1 MTTPYGEVRV
11 GRQNSEP
18 FLGGN
23 YVDYTERTL
32 GSVVNSFGVPSRYDG
47 DIGYVSPRIGGLQ
60 NLHLV
65 GLSQDE
71 WQSLLALLR
80 RARANGR
87 RLS

>member
-1 MTTPYGEVRV
+1 MTTPYGEVCV

-47 DIGYVSPRIGGLQ
+47 DIAYVS
-60 NLHLV
+60 
-65 GLSQDE
+65 
-71 WQSLLALLR
+71 R
-80 RARANGR
+80 RASAACRTCT
-87 RLS
+87 